1 MPSCR
6 SHLALFVF
14 FLLPGFSGQASAQT
28 LPPRLYAPMRWRS
41 IGPFRGGRALAV
53 AGIPGEPTVFY
64 FGSVDGGVWKTGNAG
79 LTWEPLFQH
88 EPVASI
94 GAIAIAP
101 SNPEVIYVG
110 TGEADMRSDIS
121 IGDGMYKSIDGGKT
135 WKHIGLSQT
144 TQIGRILV
152 DPHNPDIVLVAAL
165 GHAYDASPQR
175 GVFRSTDGG
184 RTWRKVLYK
193 NENTGAIDL
202 AFSPDNPRIVYA
214 ALWQARRPPW
224 SQYPPDGG
232 PGSGIYKSTDE
243 GETWLQLS
251 GHGLPAGEL
260 GRIGL
265 VAGRDHRVY
274 AVIDCRQGGL
284 YRSGDGGRNW
294 EQVSGDPRIW
304 SRGWYFSRVTVDP
317 KNPDVVWVPNVAL
330 YRSTDGGHRFSVV
343 KGAPGGDDY
352 HILWIDPDNTQR
364 MIVGSDQGTA
374 VSVDGG
380 RTWSSWYNQPT
391 GQFYHLA
398 IDHRVPYR
406 VYASQQDSGTVSM
419 PNRGDSGSLTF
430 RDWHPVGGGESGY
443 IVPDPADPN
452 IVYGGDVY
460 GTLHKW
466 NAVTKQAETISPD
479 PVAPFGASPSEL
491 KFRFSWTSPI
501 VFSPQNPRLLYYGS
515 QYLLE
520 TTDGGSSWHEASRD
534 LTVWPGSEGKLQRGV
549 IYTIAPS
556 AVHAGEIWVGT
567 DNGLIQ
573 LTLDGG
579 KSWKNV
585 TPPALTPWSKISMIA
600 ASHFDPATAYAAI
613 DRHRL
618 GDDKPY
624 IYITRDYGRHWTET
638 SSGISA
644 PAYVHVVREDPVR
657 RGLLFAGTETG
668 VYVSFDDGRLWQ
680 SLQLNLPTSSV
691 RDLAIEQGDLVAAT
705 HGRGLWILD
714 DISLLRQLN
723 AKVQPSHLFLFRP
736 RTVYRFRRSTNTDT
750 PLPPE
755 IPQGQNPPAGE
766 IVYYWLGR
774 VPSKP
779 VTLEILDAGGNV
791 IRRYSSAET
800 PRPPDP
806 SQYAVAPYWME
817 TPQALSARPGMHRFV
832 WDLHYEAPRAV
843 NRDFPITAILHG
855 TPLGP
860 QGPLAVP
867 GRYQVRLTAGGATE
881 TQPFELRMD
890 PRVRTPLEGLK
901 AQLDLA
907 LKITGAMDR
916 SYDALAEVNALRK
929 RLAAAQ
935 ERTGSELA
943 TRAAK
948 LLAFRVDSLAVGNE
962 SLKAIHSELS
972 SLLDAVESADVS
984 PTITAQR
991 TWGTLEREL
1000 SRKMA
1005 LWREIQKTHVPGLNL
1020 NLRQG
1025 DTGPVSR

>member
-1 MPSCR
+1 MPSFR
-6 SHLALFVF
+6 SRLVLLGVFLF
-14 FLLPGFSGQASAQT
+14 LSPSGRVRAQSF
-28 LPPRLYAPMRWRS
+28 PPRFYAPMRWRS

-53 AGIPGEPTVFY
+53 AGIPSEPTVFY
-64 FGSVDGGVWKTGNAG
+64 FGSVDGGVWKTTNAG

-101 SNPEVIYVG
+101 SDPEVIYAG

-121 IGDGMYKSIDGGKT
+121 IGDGMYKSTDGGKT
-135 WKHIGLSQT
+135 WRPVGLSQT

-152 DPHNPDIVLVAAL
+152 DPRNPDIVLVAAL
-165 GHAYDASPQR
+165 GHAYDANPQR

-193 NENTGAIDL
+193 NGNTGAIDL
-202 AFSPDNPRIVYA
+202 AFSPDNPQVVYA

-224 SQYPPDGG
+224 SQYPPTGG

-243 GETWLQLS
+243 GKTWRQLS

-265 VAGRDHRVY
+265 AAATGNRIY

-284 YRSGDGGRNW
+284 YRSDDGGANW

-304 SRGWYFSRVTVDP
+304 SRGWYFGRVTVDP
-317 KNPDVVWVPNVAL
+317 QNPNVVWVPNVAL
-330 YRSTDGGHRFSVV
+330 YRSSDGGRRFSVV

-352 HILWIDPDNTQR
+352 HILWIDPADRQR
-364 MIVGSDQGTA
+364 MIVGSDQGTV

-391 GQFYHLA
+391 GQFYHVA
-398 IDHRVPYR
+398 TDHRIPYW
-406 VYASQQDSGTVSM
+406 VYGSQQDSGSVGM
-419 PNRGDSGSLTF
+419 PNRSYYGSLTF

-460 GTLHKW
+460 GALHKW
-466 NAVTKQAETISPD
+466 NAVTAQSETISPD
-479 PVAPFGASPSEL
+479 PVATFGASPAQL
-491 KFRFSWTSPI
+491 KYRFTWTSPI
-501 VFSPQNPRLLYYGS
+501 AFSPQNPRLLYYGS

-520 TTDGGSSWHEASRD
+520 TTDGGSSWRKASPD
-534 LTVWPGSEGKLQRGV
+534 LTVWPGSAGKPQRGV

-556 AVHAGEIWVGT
+556 AIRAGEIWIGT
-567 DNGLIQ
+567 DDGLIWF
-573 LTLDGG
+573 TLDGG

-585 TPPALTPWSKISMIA
+585 TPPALTPWSKISMIE

-624 IYITRDYGRHWTET
+624 IYITHDYGKHWTQAAG
-638 SSGISA
+638 GIPA
-644 PAYVHVVREDPVR
+644 PAYVHVVREDSVR

-668 VYVSFDDGRLWQ
+668 VYVSFNGGKLWQ
-680 SLQLNLPTSSV
+680 SIQLNLPTSSV

-723 AKVQPSHLFLFRP
+723 AKVESSRLFLFRP
-736 RTVYRFRRSTNTDT
+736 RTAYRFRRSTNTDT

-755 IPQGQNPPAGE
+755 VPQGQNPPSGE
-766 IVYYWLGR
+766 ILYYWLGLA
-774 VPSKP
+774 PSQP
-779 VTLEILDAGGNV
+779 VTLEILDPSGKLV
-791 IRRYSSAET
+791 RRYSSAET
-800 PRPPDP
+800 PRRPDP
-806 SQYAVAPYWME
+806 SHYAVAPYWMKP
-817 TPQALSARPGMHRFV
+817 PQVLSAQPGMHRFV
-832 WDLHYEAPRAV
+832 WNLRYAAPRAL
-843 NRDFPITAILHG
+843 NRDFPISAIPHQ

-860 QGPLAVP
+860 QGPLAAP
-867 GRYQVRLTAGGATE
+867 GRYRVRLSAGEVTD
-881 TQPFELRMD
+881 TQTFDLRMD
-890 PRVRTPLEGLK
+890 PRVKTTAQGLE
-901 AQLDLA
+901 AQLALA
-907 LKITGAMDR
+907 LKIAGAMDC
-916 SYDALAEVNALRK
+916 SYDGLAGVKALQK
-929 RLAAAQ
+929 RLAAAGPRGSRGGVTHAIDTLSARLAGLA
-935 ERTGSELA
+935 EGGTGLG
-943 TRAAK
+943 
-948 LLAFRVDSLAVGNE
+948 D
-962 SLKAIHSELS
+962 IHSELA

-984 PTITAQR
+984 PTITAQQ
-991 TWGTLEREL
+991 TWNKLEREL
-1000 SRKMA
+1000 NRRMA
-1005 LWREIQKTHVPGLNL
+1005 LWQEIQKTDLPRFLSNGN
-1020 NLRQG
+1020 NPAPDR
-1025 DTGPVSR
+1025 